1 MSAITWTKCSDGLP
15 DDEITVLLAFDDGEV
30 WTGFRDGDDWRY
42 LSADLIEG
50 GVTHWAHLP
59 AHPEEEGS

>member
-1 MSAITWTKCSDGLP
+1 MSITWTKCSDHLP

-42 LSADLIEG
+42 RSEG
-50 GVTHWAHLP
+50 HK
-59 AHPEEEGS
+59 

>member
-15 DDEITVLLAFDDGEV
+15 DGEIAVLLAFDDREV

-42 LSADLIEG
+42 VSTDLIEAV

-59 AHPEEEGS
+59 AHPEDA